1 MAWFGWVVVALVFVL
16 SFFVG
21 KGLSLK
27 KAAPAPKAKP
37 VAVDPQLAAEHLAG
51 ALRCKTYGLVTED
64 SENIKEF
71 EKLQAHLRACFPH
84 VFQTVTTEEVNRCS
98 RLYCWKGDGSSQKPP
113 ILLMAHQD
121 VVPIAE
127 GTEQDWKYPPF
138 DGRIEEGCVWGRG
151 AIDMKNALV
160 AIFEAMEAL
169 IKAGFVP
176 DRDVYIC
183 NGHDEEL
190 MLDKGSKG
198 VAALCKKKG
207 LHFEF
212 VLDEGS
218 SFVDGEQFGLPGQL
232 CACIGVYEKGYCDVR
247 ITLHDQAGHSSKPAH
262 PTALSR
268 MAKIIETVENR
279 PFPVRPTRIFYE
291 MYRDAA
297 PYGGLWG
304 RIKAAN
310 PSIFGKG
317 FVNEQLKS
325 LQGNAS
331 LRTTVAATQIQASD
345 TPNVLPHTVWAN
357 FNCRLNPGDTRQELV
372 EFFQEIAGPDC
383 EVALPTSFEASKIA
397 RTNSRAYQA
406 ISQAVRQVYGEIPVV
421 PSVFFASTDSQYF
434 NDLADDVY
442 KHMPF
447 ISNLKYTTTMHA
459 TNERIDVE
467 SFAQGVQFYAQL
479 LQNVCSQTGQAG

>member
-1 MAWFGWVVVALVFVL
+1 MAWFGWVIIALVFVI

-27 KAAPAPKAKP
+27 KQEPAPKAQP
-37 VAVDPQLAAEHLAG
+37 VELDAQKAAEHLAG
-51 ALRCKTYGLVTED
+51 ALKCKTYGLVTEE
-64 SENIKEF
+64 SENVKEF
-71 EKLQAHLRACFPH
+71 EKLQAHLRESFPH
-84 VFQTVTTEEVNRCS
+84 VFETVTVEKVNICS
-98 RLYCWKGDGSSQKPP
+98 RLYCWKGDGSSNKLP

-127 GTEQDWKYPPF
+127 GTEQDWTYPPF
-138 DGRIEEGCVWGRG
+138 DGRIEDGCIWGRG

-160 AIFEAMEAL
+160 GIFEAMEAL
-169 IKAGFVP
+169 IKEGFVP

-198 VAALCKKKG
+198 VAELCQQKG

-218 SFVDGEQFGLPGQL
+218 SFVDGKQFGLPGQL

-247 ITLHDQAGHSSKPAH
+247 VTLHDQGGHSSKPSH

-268 MAKIIETVENR
+268 MTKIIETVENR
-279 PFPVRPTRIFYE
+279 PFPVRPTHIFYE

-310 PSIFGKG
+310 PRIFGKG
-317 FVNEQLKS
+317 FVEEQLKS

-331 LRTTVAATQIQASD
+331 LRTTVAATQIQASE
-345 TPNVLPHTVWAN
+345 TPNVLPQTVWAN

-383 EVALPTSFEASKIA
+383 EVTLPISFEASKIA
-397 RTNSRAYQA
+397 RTNSQAYRA
-406 ISQAVRQVYGEIPVV
+406 ISCSIRQVYGEIPVV

-447 ISNLKYTTTMHA
+447 TSNLKYTTTMHT

-479 LQNVCSQTGQAG
+479 LRNVCSHTGQAL

>member
-1 MAWFGWVVVALVFVL
+1 MGWWIGILLALVFVA

-27 KAAPAPKAKP
+27 KPAPAPKATP
-37 VAVDPQLAAEHLAG
+37 VALDKDKAAAHLAG
-51 ALRCKTYGLVTED
+51 ALRCRTFGLVTEH
-64 SENIKEF
+64 SENVAEF
-71 EKLQAHLRACFPH
+71 EKLQAHLRQCFPR
-84 VFQTVTTEEVNRCS
+84 VFETVTVEPVNLCS
-98 RLYCWKGDGSSQKPP
+98 RLYCWKGDGSSGKPP

-121 VVPIAE
+121 VVPVAD
-127 GTEQDWKYPPF
+127 GTEKDWTYPPF
-138 DGRIEEGCVWGRG
+138 DGRIEDGCVWGRG

-160 AIFEAMEAL
+160 GIFEAMEAL
-169 IKAGFVP
+169 IAEGFVP

-198 VAALCKKKG
+198 VAALCREKG

-218 SFVDGEQFGLPGQL
+218 SFADGAQFGLPGQL
-232 CACIGVYEKGYCDVR
+232 CACVGVYEKGYCDVR
-247 ITLHDQAGHSSKPAH
+247 VTLHDKGGHSSKPGH
-262 PTALSR
+262 PTALAQ
-268 MAKIIETVENR
+268 MANIIETVESR

-291 MYRDAA
+291 MYRAAA
-297 PYGGLWG
+297 PYGGLWA

-310 PSIFGKG
+310 PRLFGKG
-317 FVNEQLKS
+317 FLKKELQT

-331 LRTTVAATQIQASD
+331 VRTTVAATQIHASD
-345 TPNVLPHTVWAN
+345 TPNVLPQTVWAN
-357 FNCRLNPGDTRQELV
+357 FNCRLNPGDTRAELT
-372 EFFQEIAGPDC
+372 EFFQQIAGPSC
-383 EVALPTSFEASKIA
+383 EVTMPVSFEASKIS
-397 RTNSRAYQA
+397 RTDSAAYRA
-406 ISQAVRQVYGEIPVV
+406 ISRSLRQVYGEIPVV

-434 NDLADDVY
+434 NELADDVY

-447 ISNLKYTTTMHA
+447 TSNLKYTTTMHT
-459 TNERIDVE
+459 TNERIEVE

-479 LQNVCSQTGQAG
+479 LRNVCTHGA